1 MNDEII
7 EFLLK
12 HGEKTIPEMPFPHIK
27 RKSLT
32 GRIARMAERGEV
44 DRRMVSTP
52 RGDMWAYVA
61 IKGPSRMH
69 QHRNES
75 DPVYFLRNMPKKYML
90 QHCFDLLESGFEQWC
105 LEQQEATQ

>member
-1 MNDEII
+1 MNEEII
-7 EFLLK
+7 AFLLE

-52 RGDMWAYVA
+52 RGDMWAYSAVC
-61 IKGPSRMH
+61 GPDRPF
-69 QHRNES
+69 QFRNEP
-75 DPVYFLRNMPKKYML
+75 DEVYFLRNLPREVFL
-90 QHCFDLLESGFEQWC
+90 NHSIELLESV
-105 LEQQEATQ
+105 